1 MTIRLAFI
9 FDLDG
14 TLVDT
19 ETIHA
24 EAESKL
30 LNGFGIKITPEE
42 ITRKYAGIPTE
53 SYIEKIVNH
62 NGSLDKLISK
72 KNQIMHDIVRE
83 EGIHP
88 INGMPELIN
97 YLSSLSIPIFVAS
110 SSDLEWIQK
119 CLDAPFQINGKNY
132 SYGHYFKLNFIS
144 CSEVKKPK
152 PAPDV
157 FWEGKKRMQKQYSF
171 LNDVNVEWIVVGDS
185 LADMEGALNAKMKA
199 FIWGKFEDGLIKN
212 NNATVFST
220 PEKLVAHI
228 ENIVKDVK

>member
-1 MTIRLAFI
+1 MTRRLAII

-30 LNGFGIKITPEE
+30 LNDFGIKITPKE

-53 SYIEKIVNH
+53 SYIEKIVNY

-72 KNQIMHDIVRE
+72 KNQIMHDIVCE
-83 EGIHP
+83 KGIHP
-88 INGMPELIN
+88 IHGMPELVS

-110 SSDLEWIQK
+110 SSSLEWIQK
-119 CLDAPFQINGKNY
+119 CLDTSFQINGKNY
-132 SYGHYFKLNFIS
+132 SYGYYFKLNFIS
-144 CSEVKKPK
+144 CSEVKNPK

-157 FWEGKKRMQKQYSF
+157 FLEGKKRMKKQYSF

-199 FIWGKFEDGLIKN
+199 FIWGKFESKLIKN
-212 NNATVFST
+212 DNAKVFST
-220 PEKLVAHI
+220 PEKLAVHI
-228 ENIVKDVK
+228 ENIVKGVK